1 MSAAGEGRGERG
13 ERGEGRG
20 ERGEGRGERGALFFR
35 SRLFLR
41 WVAVYALLLALPTLV
56 TGVVSFR
63 ITTGILEE
71 EAAAAS
77 LAAAENGGQQ
87 LERVFRE
94 VDTLA
99 VLLEYLPWLSR
110 IVALSDDDEE
120 RSDRF
125 TPTDMLRIITVLRT
139 YRSRYPAVAEIA
151 VFLKNL
157 DLVVDCEGT
166 ADTAAWFGTRYSLYA
181 SETGAIGA
189 VDWSDTRELF
199 VPDAEVRK
207 YQTAPVRRVLI
218 CRKLPRG
225 SAVPKAAVM
234 FQLDK
239 ECLAATLE
247 PFRMLPGGVLAAVT
261 AEGALVQAAGSLEPG
276 LLASIL
282 ARGEEDRGRVA
293 HAGRTWAYA
302 WAAPG
307 PGRLRFVSIAP
318 VDELLRRAGR
328 VRVAALALLGGA
340 LAAGLALAY
349 VTTRANFLPIREL
362 ARRLSVEDA
371 PAAGRRMADELAAI
385 ASAVDEMS
393 VERQALHR
401 RLDAFLPVVRA
412 NLVNRLLDGR
422 TEGIGAEDLEG
433 CGIRFPSGRA
443 VAAIVALREPG
454 PNADGVGRM
463 GLSALVSADIQK
475 HLGTGGRTCYV
486 VERNPF
492 DYRLVLGTDAASAAD
507 LRPVF
512 AGLVAGL
519 TSPAGARFAGA
530 AAAVGDP
537 CPAPEGIA
545 RSFAEARKALDCHL
559 AAGDREVI
567 LYAELSDVIRDE
579 FAFDTES
586 RRRIAAAFAEGD
598 GEAIDALLDG
608 LLANPVMRRRM
619 AARGPYALF
628 ELLLHAL
635 RTADGLDHRL
645 AQCVNFNELAALPDD
660 AGRIAFCRAT
670 FHRLAAA
677 AGGRPGAGEG
687 TIAAIVAHVEASFT
701 DPSLSLTALSDRFG
715 LSPDYISRRFKQR
728 TGANFLEY
736 VNRLRVARAREMLSA
751 PRALIKRVGGAAGF
765 ASEVSFRRVF
775 RRYEGMSPGEYR
787 RQALM
792 GTGRGPS

>member
-1 MSAAGEGRGERG
+1 MSAAGKAC
-13 ERGEGRG
+13 
-20 ERGEGRGERGALFFR
+20 GERGALLFR

-41 WVAVYALLLALPTLV
+41 WVGVYALLLALPTLV

-77 LAAAENGGQQ
+77 LAAAENGGRQ

-110 IVALSDDDEE
+110 IVALSDDDEA
-120 RSDRF
+120 RSDRY

-166 ADTAAWFGTRYSLYA
+166 AETAAWFGTRYSLYA
-181 SETGAIGA
+181 PETGSIGA
-189 VDWSDTRELF
+189 VDWSDPRELF

-207 YQTAPVRRVLI
+207 YQTAPMRRVVIL
-218 CRKLPRG
+218 RKLPQG

-239 ECLAATLE
+239 EYLAAALE
-247 PFRMLPGGVLAAVT
+247 PFLSPPGGALAAVT
-261 AEGALVQAAGSLEPG
+261 EEGTLVQAAGSLESG
-276 LLASIL
+276 LLAPIL
-282 ARGEEDRGRVA
+282 ARGEEGRGRLA
-293 HAGRTWAYA
+293 FAGRTWAYT

-328 VRVAALALLGGA
+328 VRAAALALLGGA

-349 VTTRANFLPIREL
+349 VTTRRNFLPIREL
-362 ARRLSVEDA
+362 ARRVSSEDA
-371 PAAGRRMADELAAI
+371 PAGGGRRMADELAAI
-385 ASAVDEMS
+385 ASAIEQMS
-393 VERQALHR
+393 VEQQELHR

-422 TEGIGAEDLEG
+422 VEGIGAEDLEG
-433 CGIRFPSGRA
+433 CGIRFPAGTA
-443 VAAIVALREPG
+443 VAAVVVLQEPG
-454 PNADGVGRM
+454 PEAGGVGRM
-463 GLSALVSADIQK
+463 GLSALVSAEIQK
-475 HLGTGGRTCYV
+475 HLATGGRTCYV
-486 VERNPF
+486 VEQDPF
-492 DYRLVLGTDAASAAD
+492 DYRLVLGTDAAASAAD
-507 LRPVF
+507 LKPCF
-512 AGLVAGL
+512 AELVAGL
-519 TSPAGARFAGA
+519 TTSATARFAGA
-530 AAAVGDP
+530 VAAVGDP
-537 CPAPEGIA
+537 CAAPEGIA
-545 RSFAEARKALDCHL
+545 RSCAEARKALDCRL
-559 AAGDREVI
+559 AAGDGEVV
-567 LYAELSDVIRDE
+567 LYAELSGAVRDE

-586 RRRIAAAFAEGD
+586 RRRIAVALGGGD
-598 GEAIDALLDG
+598 GEAVDALLDG
-608 LLANPVMRRRM
+608 LLANPVMQRRM
-619 AARGPYALF
+619 GARGPYALF
-628 ELLLHAL
+628 ELLLDAV
-635 RTADGLDHRL
+635 RAADGLDPHL

-660 AGRIAFCRAT
+660 ASRVAFCRAT

-687 TIAAIVAHVEASFT
+687 TIAAVVAHVDESFT

-715 LSPDYISRRFKQR
+715 LSADYLSRRFKQR
-728 TGANFLEY
+728 TGANFLDY
-736 VNRLRVARAREMLSA
+736 LNRLRVARARELLSA
-751 PRALIKRVGGAAGF
+751 PHALIKRVGGAAGF

-775 RRYEGMSPGEYR
+775 RRYEGVSPGEYR
-787 RQALM
+787 RQALAGM
-792 GTGRGPS
+792 GRRPS